1 MFSSHN
7 AMILKATNKGIKIGP
22 PYIWK
27 RRSTLLYNSWM
38 KEKFSIDFIL
48 INFSVQIPAEMRK
61 MKMTQKE
68 ADEMRIGL
76 STYHAKANACSQVYR
91 HMNCTP
97 DNNDFF
103 LQLYG
108 D

>member
-1 MFSSHN
+1 
-7 AMILKATNKGIKIGP
+7 
-22 PYIWK
+22 
-27 RRSTLLYNSWM
+27 
-38 KEKFSIDFIL
+38 
-48 INFSVQIPAEMRK
+48 MRK

-68 ADEMRIGL
+68 ADETRIGL
-76 STYHAKANACSQVYR
+76 STYHAKANACSQVYK

-97 DNNDFF
+97 DNNDFL